1 MYTCITRCW
10 RFDEV
15 RKIEVCFESEEEEQ
29 RRGSSKME
37 K

>member
-15 RKIEVCFESEEEEQ
+15 RKIGVCFENEEEQ
-29 RRGSSKME
+29 RRWSSKME